1 MAYVPPHLR
10 KATKKATRQEI
21 RQEFRQEFPQ
31 LAPPVVTQPV
41 LSFSHIAHLVEP
53 LPPKEAPSL
62 PHGWVNLKYP
72 DTYIHPQPSLDLLA
86 QKTILRMIDRWTAWD
101 WAHEIYDVT
110 YECDDEFNDDDDYTE
125 SETSSTTAEDAEYF
139 SDES

>member
-10 KATKKATRQEI
+10 KTNAVKKAT

-31 LAPPVVTQPV
+31 LATPIATEPA
-41 LSFSHIAHLVEP
+41 LNFSHIAHLVEP

-62 PHGWVNLKYP
+62 PLGWVNLNDP
-72 DTYIHPQPSLDLLA
+72 DTYIHPQPTLDMLA
-86 QKTILRMIDRWTAWD
+86 RTTILRMIDRWTAWD
-101 WAHEIYDVT
+101 HAHDIYDVK
-110 YECDDEFNDDDDYTE
+110 YECEDELNYYYDSG